1 MTLTRQ
7 HMKLIDAAVEIR
19 EQTPDEIEPAFMAWQ
34 LVQATLPH
42 ADPGNVPSW
51 WRKNGGL
58 TLTITP
64 GYDAEKC
71 LGYPY
76 GVIPRL
82 LLFWIVT
89 EAIRT
94 QKPRLELGTSLAKF
108 MRELGLDPANG
119 TGKRSDARRLRE
131 QMIRLFRASISFSM
145 DKIEGRKRGMGWLNM
160 QVAPDGVLWW
170 DEKNP
175 EQPCLFGSWIEL
187 GEKFFNA
194 ICSAPVPVDMK
205 ALHALKRSPLALDLY
220 AWTSYAAFVATR
232 TGKARFVS
240 WELLMEQL
248 GCDYSNPDDFR
259 RKAKAAL
266 RKIKIV
272 YPGLKIGNAQ
282 GGLEVLP
289 GASAVRP
296 KKARKTAEILVD
308 GANYTDETVTP

>member
-1 MTLTRQ
+1 MKQRSEEKNMVLTSQ
-7 HMKLIDAAVEIR
+7 QMKLISAAVEIGK
-19 EQTPDEIEPAFMAWQ
+19 QSPDEIEPAFMAWQ

-42 ADPGNVPSW
+42 TDPGDVPSW
-51 WRKNGGL
+51 WRKNGAL
-58 TLTITP
+58 TLTVTP
-64 GYDAEKC
+64 GYDADKC

-76 GVIPRL
+76 GIIPRL

-94 QKPRLELGTSLAKF
+94 KSRRLELGTSLAKF
-108 MRELGLDPANG
+108 MRELGLDPERG
-119 TGKRSDARRLRE
+119 GKRSDASRLRE

-145 DKIEGRKRGMGWLNM
+145 DKIEGRKCGMGWLNM

-170 DEKNP
+170 DEKTP

-187 GEKFFNA
+187 SDKFFDA

-220 AWTSYAAFVATR
+220 AWTSYAAFAATR
-232 TGKARFVS
+232 AEQARFVS
-240 WELLMEQL
+240 WELLMRQL
-248 GCDYSNPDDFR
+248 GCDYSNADDFR

-266 RKIKIV
+266 RKIKVI
-272 YPGLKIGNAQ
+272 YPGLKIGDAQ
-282 GGLEVLP
+282 GGIEVLP

-296 KKARKTAEILVD
+296 KKAYRAAAEAL
-308 GANYTDETVTP
+308 A